1 MDNMEWELKVRNQAM
16 KRGCASEQLDALK
29 QALFM
34 MRVVVDM
41 LVQAAYIALQITMAL
56 FRLLVPFAGESTIAQ
71 VVAELQ
77 FWFNKLVM
85 VMVDAMRR
93 LADMFFNIIF
103 SSGPLGQALKT
114 IIQWMCRIM
123 KVIIWAWNETGTC
136 VCVCMCM
143 YVYVYVFPSTSC
155 AFICDTYD
163 AQRASGS
170 SRSWCQWCARSS
182 ASSPKL
188 CTFSSS
194 TTASWTAC
202 TRSCRICPRS
212 SATRPSTVTTLPQRQ
227 WMLSL
232 GHCWWPR
239 GAGRT
244 TALRLTPAIHLHA
257 PPRIHAGSPPS
268 TLARRS
274 TSLVR

>member
-1 MDNMEWELKVRNQAM
+1 MFFYLAQVCPMDNMEWELKVRNQAM

-41 LVQAAYIALQITMAL
+41 LVQAAYIVLQITMAL

-123 KVIIWAWNETGTC
+123 RVVIWAWNETGTC
-136 VCVCMCM
+136 AIF
-143 YVYVYVFPSTSC
+143 FPCCISVS
-155 AFICDTYD
+155 
-163 AQRASGS
+163 
-170 SRSWCQWCARSS
+170 
-182 ASSPKL
+182 
-188 CTFSSS
+188 
-194 TTASWTAC
+194 
-202 TRSCRICPRS
+202 
-212 SATRPSTVTTLPQRQ
+212 
-227 WMLSL
+227 
-232 GHCWWPR
+232 
-239 GAGRT
+239 
-244 TALRLTPAIHLHA
+244 
-257 PPRIHAGSPPS
+257 
-268 TLARRS
+268 
-274 TSLVR
+274 